1 MADKKKN
8 IFKQA
13 LDTLTGRDE
22 KTAAE
27 KAAAEKAAADKA
39 AAAKAAADR
48 AAAFAKAAA
57 DKAAADTALA
67 EKTAVAKVQAE
78 NAAAIAKEN
87 AERFTAQQAAFA
99 KMTAEKATAEKTAQP
114 KKGIVNVRS
123 LRIRK
128 DHSAT
133 SEVVAGLVAGNEV
146 LIQETWVNGKNI
158 WVKLGPD
165 QWAAMEYEGEIFIKH
180 SDQ

>member
-22 KTAAE
+22 KTASA
-27 KAAAEKAAADKA
+27 KAATEKAAADKA
-39 AAAKAAADR
+39 AATKAATDR
-48 AAAFAKAAA
+48 AAAFA
-57 DKAAADTALA
+57 KAAADTALA
-67 EKTAVAKVQAE
+67 EKTAAAKVQAE

-87 AERFTAQQAAFA
+87 AERFAAQQAAFA
-99 KMTAEKATAEKTAQP
+99 KMTAEKATTEKAAQP

-128 DHSAT
+128 DHNAT

-165 QWAAMEYEGEIFIKH
+165 QWAAMEYEGEIFIKY